1 MGQEGVVPVPS
12 ERRSATSLSVTPY
25 CLVLLAPQLEYLLH
39 LRHTERGREE
49 TTSIVMV
56 KGKRVIQRIENA
68 ASRQATFS
76 KRRNGLVKKAFEL
89 SVLCD
94 AEVALII
101 LSSRG
106 KLHQF
111 SSSSMIETIKRYRA
125 HSREDAGS
133 TSMEHDIEEC
143 SLIEEN
149 ALMRDEIIQGH
160 SPNIRISQSLISLD
174 SLS

>member
-12 ERRSATSLSVTPY
+12 ERGRCRQPCPSSSSYFCRDPPLLSLSVTPY

-133 TSMEHDIEEC
+133 TSMEHDIE
-143 SLIEEN
+143 L
-149 ALMRDEIIQGH
+149 
-160 SPNIRISQSLISLD
+160 
-174 SLS
+174 

>member
-1 MGQEGVVPVPS
+1 M
-12 ERRSATSLSVTPY
+12 RRRRRRRRESTSAITARLTILSMLGYDYPISFYFHRVA
-25 CLVLLAPQLEYLLH
+25 CQWGKRGWFLCPQKG
-39 LRHTERGREE
+39 HTERGREE

-133 TSMEHDIEEC
+133 TSMEHDIE
-143 SLIEEN
+143 L
-149 ALMRDEIIQGH
+149 
-160 SPNIRISQSLISLD
+160 
-174 SLS
+174 